1 MSKALDGPKITFLIC
16 LVVLAGGFCQAD
28 QPQPAEN
35 KAKYIGIDEIR
46 PGMKAYCLTSYRGT
60 EIEKFDMEVLDVVRN
75 IAPGRNAI
83 LVQGTDP
90 RFIHTGPVAGCSG
103 SPVYINDRL
112 AGALAFG
119 WVFSKDPLYGVTPI
133 EEILRVGKAQSPEP
147 SRTPTS
153 QTDKTKNL
161 TKDAWE
167 GGFSFDFS
175 KPIDFAQINRVIA
188 TGRSTANLNLA
199 GTSTAQTR
207 YSAIGVPLPC
217 PLITSGLSAGVC
229 GQLGT
234 LVEPFGLMA
243 VSGVGGGSA
252 SASDK
257 PQNAGPAVKS
267 GQNVQL
273 VPGACLV
280 IPLVS
285 GDVTME
291 VVGTVTE
298 VKDDKIYALGHSFL
312 GYGAI
317 DLPIATGQVHT
328 VVSNVIRSFKFAS
341 SIETVGALTT
351 DEATGVCGL
360 VGAKASTIPLTIR
373 VDRYNDLQ
381 KRVYNCQLANNKLI
395 TPVVLGPAVAGAS
408 LMLGDLPPDNTIEY
422 KVTICTED
430 TEPITFKNVSTDIGL
445 AEMITESVGSV
456 GLLLNNPYK
465 KVGIKSIDFDVRIM
479 PKSINS
485 HIWSVDLSHSTI
497 KADQKL
503 DVTVIV
509 ESALTGKK
517 KYQFSLQTPQNLAP
531 GKYDLLVCGGY
542 DYQRFLLQN
551 VPYRF
556 IPENLPTLVEAINN
570 ILHIGRDRLYCLLV
584 LPPGGV
590 AVEKAELPDLPAT
603 KVLVLQDSKR
613 TLRTQ
618 AYSHW
623 LEDSLETGTVVVDRK
638 VIDIT
643 VEK

>member
-1 MSKALDGPKITFLIC
+1 MSKTTGKLKITFLFC
-16 LVVLAGGFCQAD
+16 LAISAGGYCQAS
-28 QPQPAEN
+28 QAQPAEN

-46 PGMKAYCLTSYRGT
+46 PGMKAYCLTAYKGT
-60 EIEKFDMEVLDVVRN
+60 EIEKFDMVVLDVVRN

-103 SPVYINDRL
+103 SPVYIDDRL

-119 WVFSKDPLYGVTPI
+119 WAFSKDPLYGVTPI
-133 EEILRVGKAQSPEP
+133 EEMLRAGEARSSEP

-153 QTDKTKNL
+153 QTDKTKNPA
-161 TKDAWE
+161 KDSCE

-175 KPIDFAQINRVIA
+175 KPIDFAKINRAIA
-188 TGRSTANLNLA
+188 TGRTTTNLGLT
-199 GTSTAQTR
+199 GDYTAQTR
-207 YSAIGVPLPC
+207 YSAIGAPLPS
-217 PLITSGLSAGVC
+217 PLITSGLPAGVC
-229 GQLGT
+229 EQLGT
-234 LVEPFGLMA
+234 LVAPFGLMA
-243 VSGVGGGSA
+243 VSGIGGGS
-252 SASDK
+252 SSFSEG
-257 PQNAGPAVKS
+257 PQNADSAVKS
-267 GQNVQL
+267 KANTQL
-273 VPGACLV
+273 VPGACLIV
-280 IPLVS
+280 PLVS

-291 VVGTVTE
+291 IVGTVTE
-298 VKDDKIYALGHSFL
+298 VKGDKVYAFGHSFL

-317 DLPIATGQVHT
+317 DLPMATGQVHT
-328 VVSNVIRSFKFAS
+328 VVSNVIRSFKFAG

-351 DEATGVCGL
+351 DEATAVCGQI
-360 VGAKASTIPLTIR
+360 GAKARTIPLTIR
-373 VDRYNDLQ
+373 VDRYNDPQ
-381 KRVYNCQLANNKLI
+381 KRVYNCRLADNKLI
-395 TPVVLGPAVAGAS
+395 TPMVLGPAVAGTS

-422 KVTICTED
+422 EVTIGTED
-430 TEPITFKNVSTDIGL
+430 TEPITFKNVSTDVGL

-465 KVGIKSIDFDVRIM
+465 KVDIKSIDFDVRIM
-479 PKSINS
+479 PKSINA
-485 HIWSVDLSHSTI
+485 HIWSVDLSDSTI
-497 KADQKL
+497 KAGQKL

-509 ESALTGKK
+509 ESILAGKK
-517 KYQFSLQTPQNLAP
+517 KYQFSFQIPDDLAP

-542 DYQRFLLQN
+542 DYQRFLVQN

-570 ILHIGRDRLYCLLV
+570 ILHIGRGRLYCLLV

-603 KVLVLQDSKR
+603 KALVLQDSKR
-613 TLRTQ
+613 TLRTH

-623 LEDSLETGTVVVDRK
+623 LEDSLETGTVIVDRK
-638 VIDIT
+638 IIDIT